1 MKANVTMK
9 ALSAAVLGLAGM
21 AFAGSALADCPAG
34 SNDPGANWPGG
45 RATTGGGVLGLE
57 APGLKATA
65 CKMAASFG
73 GTSGLSAAAVI
84 DTTPANETR
93 YRFRFYLDTDLITP
107 FTGLQQVQLFTAN
120 AANPFPAAGGSL
132 AMVRA
137 VLVPGG
143 TTGRRVGFLVGT
155 NDPVN
160 SYIAPAAFAPINAGA
175 NYIEGE
181 LIVGAAGTG
190 KFNYWVNNNVAGTPT
205 GTVNVDNAGWV
216 GVDTASLG
224 MANGNSTFRTL
235 QQGKKIYFDE
245 FDSRRQTFI
254 GQ

>member
-57 APGLKATA
+57 APGLK
-65 CKMAASFG
+65 
-73 GTSGLSAAAVI
+73 
-84 DTTPANETR
+84 ANETR